1 MRLLYIAV
9 FILFFLSKAFSQEGG
24 IAGNCGDGRDNDG
37 DGFVDCYDKD
47 CIAELVCE
55 DFFLNN
61 DATCEVRP
69 DSFPKFT
76 IRKLWF
82 TEKRSVTNH
91 TTLIV
96 GDIKGNDG
104 IPEII
109 GTQRGEKSIRMFD
122 GRNGDLIASKTLNY
136 DWWFQEYL
144 AMGRIGPDPACG
156 MIFMGNHNRI
166 FALDCDLNV
175 VWQTGSGG
183 IPHAY
188 NNEPVVSLADFNQDG
203 RAELYYYNEIRDAL
217 TGQII
222 VKGTGDWNRKGNVG
236 SLAVDVNPA
245 SPGLE
250 LIMGLTIYN
259 VDIATGNLTIWRDQ
273 SANYYPKL
281 RTTGDNNNRNFI
293 SVADYDLD
301 GTMDVIANGAI
312 GSVVGASCV
321 YYWNLGTDVV
331 KTFETPNNWY
341 QGTGRVNLANIDD
354 IPGLNATFVTGTKLY
369 ALDENFDLKWDID
382 IQELSSGNTGS
393 SVFDFN
399 GDGKSEIVYRDE
411 RFLYILQ
418 DGVDGGGNPAGII
431 RQAFPCRSRT
441 GREYPIVADVNGDG
455 ETEICIACQH
465 PSEPDINPKE
475 TGQIVVFA
483 SDGERWVPARK
494 MWNQHGYFN
503 VNVNDDLT
511 IPVEQQKHH
520 LVFSDVLCELDAS
533 GNPIPGEVRPLNS
546 FQNNSPYLDINGCP
560 SYAAPDITFA
570 EADIDINAPIC
581 PETNFSTSFYIKNN
595 GDVPINDD
603 LNITFYKGDP
613 NAGGQKLN
621 TQTLYVNRLLSGDS
635 LLIDSVVVQGDGT
648 AFDLYIWLNNPNTI
662 KECSEDNNIAMSRV
676 VPLPFNVEA
685 VKIGD
690 NFKCDPAFPDNGSAE
705 AFVVDGTDSLTAGYT
720 FYWYD
725 AAVDTLEST
734 GAIVGGLGNG
744 SFYVRATNDAIGCGS
759 DTATVTINTVF
770 DVPVVN
776 VTVKNAMT
784 SCTNPNGELQA
795 FVDENGFD
803 ASADYT
809 FTWFEGTQV
818 YVNQHSVGQ
827 IATGLEERT
836 YLVLAQNAT
845 NGCSGVRT
853 GTVPLDITYPDVDI
867 TGFTNITNCINPYG
881 TMTAQATMS
890 GAAGDPSFFTFR
902 WFASNTD
909 DPLTEIFSETGPD
922 IDSLDAGFYTV
933 KVLVDSTQCE
943 SIAQSQEIIDLTTI
957 PAVNISLVSEK
968 TSCIRPN
975 GSLTATANG
984 GTSGFDFEWF
994 RGINTTITLTTPEST
1009 SGSNGSV
1016 AENLTD
1022 MFYTVRATETATGCF
1037 ATDSMR
1043 VPENP
1048 LNITISNVNVIH
1060 QTMCL
1065 PRNGEAE
1072 AFASGGST
1080 GQYDYYWFD
1089 SNPGINP
1096 DTTMADFIGQQYTGL
1111 RAGNYWVVAAD
1122 RQERCYSP
1130 PSLVTINPPAP
1141 LPDVNFAVTPNAT
1154 CDPARPTGAVTATV
1168 VTGSNSDYSFRWFEG
1183 QTTNNSFRL
1192 PNASIPTAQTIGP
1205 NQETLIQV
1213 PDQIYTVRLQNNT
1226 TNCNDTAVVVVPTG
1240 PPPTITVTANSQDVD
1255 ACIPPDGEVS
1265 ANVGSNTSDYT
1276 FNWYQGTAIKA
1287 TPDFTGSNETGL
1299 RQGDYTV
1306 QAISNLNGCESD
1318 PLTVN
1323 VGYISGITDI
1333 SLVSDVLN
1341 DCVLT
1346 NGNIAASV
1354 TGGSGSFTYEW
1365 FVGPDTIPGNLVE
1378 TSLTLNGYGI
1388 GTYTIKVTDTNTGCI
1403 EIDTAS
1409 ILTTEVVPIVNASAT
1424 DATLCPANGT
1434 ITAEVTNLGG
1444 IYTQAD
1450 YSFYWFEGTNFVVD
1464 LADPDGFLEDYDV
1477 RDVSNL
1483 PAGDYTVIASQN
1495 YGDCRSVPVTVKV
1508 NEIAAPPA
1516 IAFASIANENCA
1528 APFNGEI
1535 TASAS
1540 TSNGQPEPGSGYDFS
1555 WYNGRVTSLTGS
1567 STALPSTGN
1576 NVMDHTLTGQDG
1588 DQYYAVIVTNQNT
1601 NCIDTADYRLL
1612 NDLENPFFVSH
1623 DKNDL
1628 TVCGTLGDIEI
1639 TGLSVGTP
1647 TDYTYSW
1654 RAIDA
1659 ASPPLPDVDET
1670 LANLD
1675 TGSYFVSAVYNV
1687 NRCPTN
1693 TMEVRIEDLLE
1704 YPAASLHLVQPQMSL
1719 NPGFLTGEIA
1729 ADAIEQDGTVELYDF
1744 DWHFG
1749 SIPNSIIQTLN
1760 NTVDTLIN
1768 RVEGDYHVI
1777 ARNTTS
1783 NCRDTASMNLPLLP
1797 PTPEIIEVTVNH
1809 KTWCTPDNGS
1819 LLVDSLLLD
1828 GGGDDLSNYEF
1839 YWYQDT
1845 YVEDISQADFVT
1857 STPALTGLREGTYYI
1872 VARHED
1878 LWVQSNPYQIV
1889 IEDQSVIPQIALAR
1903 RLPQTSCNPDPSG
1916 HNGLLRINI
1925 NGGVSPAAFNI
1936 TWYASSNTSGSVL
1949 SSTDTTASG
1958 LTNRNYT
1965 VEVVNATTGCLD
1977 SATFFVPSDTP
1988 EVGLL
1993 TSVTPNRKCIN
2004 PDGVLSAIVQPT
2016 DSYTVEWYAGSSIA
2030 GTPLYTGITI
2040 DSVSGGTYT
2049 AQAILASDPFCVSP
2063 PVTDSVPDILVYPA
2077 FDIEIDAPV
2086 SNCDLTRPNGQA
2098 SVENIVPTATYT
2110 AEWVEVATSNIVTTG
2125 LIGTEL
2131 SAQEYSITLLNT
2143 FTGCSTTN
2151 NVQIPE
2157 QLEVVPD
2164 PTVTVLSEMTSCE
2177 TPNGALAADVEGNII
2192 RYEFNWYDGSEE
2204 KSAVDYLGDTY
2215 EELDIGSY
2223 TVKAYD
2229 LITGCWSNTVTE
2241 DIQDG
2246 REYPQIF
2253 VSVTNSE
2260 CELDNGTA
2268 ALAIGN
2274 GVNADIVNWYNEM
2287 DQYEGVTIFDIPAGM
2302 YDLEVITPLGC
2313 KSTETFEVPT
2323 EIKIYNGVSANG
2335 DGLNEVFQLDCIDY
2349 FPGNLVKIF
2358 NRAGELVY
2366 ETTNYDNLNNAF
2378 RGEGN
2383 RGLYLGSEQLPIG
2396 TYFFVVDLKDGTELQ
2411 TGYLELVR

>member
-1 MRLLYIAV
+1 MVKRLIAV
-9 FILFFLSKAFSQEGG
+9 VLFFVSYSSYAQEGG
-24 IAGNCGDGRDNDG
+24 VAGNCGDGRDNDG

-47 CIAELVCE
+47 CSAELVCE

-69 DSFPKFT
+69 DSFPRFT
-76 IRKLWF
+76 IRKLWE
-82 TEKRSVTNH
+82 TPKRSVTNH
-91 TTLIV
+91 TTLVV
-96 GDIKGNDG
+96 GDIRGNDG

-109 GTQRGEKSIRMFD
+109 GTQRGEREIRMFD
-122 GRNGDLIASKTLNY
+122 GRNGNMIASRRLNY
-136 DWWFQEYL
+136 NWWFQEYL
-144 AMGRIGPDPACG
+144 AIARIGPDPACG
-156 MIFMGNHNRI
+156 MVFMGNHNRI

-222 VKGTGDWNRKGNVG
+222 VKGTGDWNYKGNVG
-236 SLAVDVNPA
+236 SIAVDINPA

-259 VDIATGNLTIWRDQ
+259 VDIATGNLTVWRDQ

-281 RTTGDNNNRNFI
+281 RTTSDNNNRNFI

-312 GSVVGASCV
+312 GSVIGPTALF
-321 YYWNLGTDVV
+321 YWNVGTDVV
-331 KTFETPNNWY
+331 KTFATPNDWH

-354 IPGLNATFVTGTKLY
+354 VPGLNATFVTGTKLY
-369 ALDENFDLKWDID
+369 ALDENFELKWDLD
-382 IQELSSGNTGS
+382 ITELSSGNTGS

-411 RFLYILQ
+411 RFLYIIQ
-418 DGVDGGGNPAGII
+418 DGVDGGGNPAGNI

-455 ETEICIACQH
+455 ETEICLACQH

-511 IPVEQQKHH
+511 IPIEQQKHH

-570 EADIDINAPIC
+570 NAVIDINAPTC
-581 PETNFSTSFYIKNN
+581 PETDFSASFYLKNE

-613 NAGGQKLN
+613 NAGGQRLN
-621 TQTLYVNRLLSGDS
+621 TETIYVNRLLSGDS
-635 LLIDSVVVQGDGT
+635 LLMDSVIIQGDGT
-648 AFDLYIWLNNPNTI
+648 AFDLYIWLNNPSTI
-662 KECSEDNNIAMSRV
+662 KECFEDNNIRMARV
-676 VPLPFNVEA
+676 TPLPFNVEA

-734 GAIVGGLGNG
+734 GAVVGGLGDG
-744 SFYVRATNDAIGCGS
+744 SFYVSASNNAIGCGS
-759 DTATVTINTVF
+759 DTATVTIGTVF

-776 VTVKNAMT
+776 VSVNNAMT

-818 YVNQHSVGQ
+818 YVNQQSVGQ
-827 IATGLEERT
+827 IATGLSERT

-867 TGFTNITNCINPYG
+867 TGFTNITNCIDPYG
-881 TMTAQATMS
+881 TMTAQATMD
-890 GAAGDPSFFTFR
+890 GVLGDPSYFTFR

-933 KVLVDSTQCE
+933 KVVTDSTQCE
-943 SIAQSQEIIDLTTI
+943 SIAQTQEIQDLTTT
-957 PAVNISLVSEK
+957 PDVNIALVSEK

-975 GSLTATANG
+975 GALSATANG
-984 GTSGFDFEWF
+984 GTTGFDFEWF
-994 RGINTTITLTTPEST
+994 RGINTTTGLTSPEVT
-1009 SGSNGSV
+1009 SGTNNSV
-1016 AENLTD
+1016 AENLSD

-1037 ATDSMR
+1037 ATDSTR

-1072 AFASGGST
+1072 AFASGGAT

-1089 SNPGINP
+1089 SNPGTNP
-1096 DTTMADFIGQQYTGL
+1096 DTTTADFIGQQYTGL

-1130 PSLVTINPPAP
+1130 PSQVTINPPAP
-1141 LPDVNFAVTPNAT
+1141 LPDVNFAITPNAT
-1154 CDPARPTGAVTATV
+1154 CDPARPSGAATATV
-1168 VTGSNSDYSFRWFEG
+1168 ASGTNNDYSFRWYVG

-1226 TNCNDTAVVVVPTG
+1226 TNCNDTAVVIIPTG
-1240 PPPTITVTANSQDVD
+1240 PPPTIAVNAGSQPVD
-1255 ACIPPDGEVS
+1255 ACIPPDGEVN
-1265 ANVGSNTSDYT
+1265 ADVGGNTTDYT
-1276 FNWYQGTAIKA
+1276 FNWYEGTAVKA
-1287 TPDFTGSNETGL
+1287 TADYTTSNVTGL

-1306 QAISNLNGCESD
+1306 TATSNLNGCISD
-1318 PLTVN
+1318 PVTVN
-1323 VGYISGITDI
+1323 VGYISGITNINFVPTTVAGCIDTDGTI
-1333 SLVSDVLN
+1333 DV
-1341 DCVLT
+1341 T
-1346 NGNIAASV
+1346 V
-1354 TGGSGSFTYEW
+1354 TGTATPYTYEW
-1365 FVGPDTIPGNLVE
+1365 FVGGDTIPGNFL
-1378 TSLTLNGYGI
+1378 SNNQNLANLSAGKYTL
-1388 GTYTIKVTDTNTGCI
+1388 KVTDNNGCIDVDTTSIQTTEIIPIVSASKIDMTQCAPANGEVSATVTNTG
-1403 EIDTAS
+1403 
-1409 ILTTEVVPIVNASAT
+1409 
-1424 DATLCPANGT
+1424 
-1434 ITAEVTNLGG
+1434 
-1444 IYTQAD
+1444 IYNQSD
-1450 YSFYWFEGTNFVVD
+1450 YLFYWFAGDRPVIDNTD
-1464 LADPDGFLEDYDV
+1464 SDGYLEDYANAA
-1477 RDVSNL
+1477 VSSL
-1483 PAGDYTVIASQN
+1483 APGQYTVLAKQD
-1495 YGDCRSVPVTVKV
+1495 YGDGCVSQPQVVEVLET
-1508 NEIAAPPA
+1508 AAPPA
-1516 IAFASIANENCA
+1516 IDITSVANQNCA
-1528 APFNGEI
+1528 APFNGEL
-1535 TASAS
+1535 TATAS
-1540 TSNGQPEPGSGYDFS
+1540 TSNGQPEPANGYDFS
-1555 WYNGRVTSLTGS
+1555 WYQSRIFDLTGT
-1567 STALPSTGN
+1567 STALLPTGN
-1576 NVMDHTLTGQDG
+1576 NALTGQDG
-1588 DQYYAVIVTNQNT
+1588 NQYYSVIVTNQNT
-1601 NCIDTADYRLL
+1601 NCSDTTDHRLL
-1612 NDLENPFFVSH
+1612 NDLENPYFVSH
-1623 DKNDL
+1623 NKNDL

-1647 TDYTYSW
+1647 TDYTYNW
-1654 RAIDA
+1654 RAGDA
-1659 ASPPLPDVDET
+1659 TNPALPDVDET

-1675 TGSYFVSAVYNV
+1675 SGSYFVSAVYNV
-1687 NRCPTN
+1687 TRCPVN
-1693 TMEVRIEDLLE
+1693 TLEVRIEDLLE

-1760 NTVDTLIN
+1760 ATVDTLVN
-1768 RVEGDYHVI
+1768 RVEGDYFVI

-1783 NCRDTASMNLPLLP
+1783 NCRDTAALNLPLLP
-1797 PTPEIIEVTVNH
+1797 PTPEIIEVAVNH

-1819 LLVDSLLLD
+1819 LQIDSLLLD
-1828 GGGDDLSNYEF
+1828 GMGDALSNYEF
-1839 YWYQDT
+1839 YWYRET
-1845 YVEDISQADFVT
+1845 YVDDLTQADFVT
-1857 STPALTGLREGTYYI
+1857 TTPALTDLSEGTYYI

-1878 LWVQSNPYQIV
+1878 LWVQSNPYQII
-1889 IEDQSVIPQIALAR
+1889 IEDRSVIPQIALGR

-1925 NGGVSPAAFNI
+1925 NGGASPAGFNI
-1936 TWYASSNTSGSVL
+1936 SWYAGSNTSGSLL

-1965 VEVVNATTGCLD
+1965 VEVVNAASGCLD
-1977 SATFFVPSDTP
+1977 SATYFVPSQIP
-1988 EVGLL
+1988 EVQLL
-1993 TSVTPNRKCIN
+1993 TSITPNRKCIN
-2004 PDGVLSAIVQPT
+2004 PDGVLSAVVQPS
-2016 DSYTVEWYAGSSIA
+2016 DSYTVEWYAGNTIA
-2030 GTPLYTGITI
+2030 GSPLYTGITV
-2040 DSVSGGTYT
+2040 DSVGGGTYT
-2049 AQAILASDPFCVSP
+2049 AQAILNSDPFCVSP
-2063 PVTDSVPDILVYPA
+2063 PVIDSIPDILVYPQ
-2077 FDIEIDAPV
+2077 FDLMVDAPV
-2086 SNCDLTRPNGQA
+2086 SNCDETRPNGQA
-2098 SVENIVPTATYT
+2098 SVDNIVPTATYT
-2110 AEWVEVATSNIVTTG
+2110 AEWVEVATSNIVVTG

-2131 SAQEYSITLLNT
+2131 SAQEYSVTLLNT

-2151 NVQIPE
+2151 NITIPE

-2164 PTVTVLSEMTSCE
+2164 PTITVLSEMTSCE
-2177 TPNGALAADVEGNII
+2177 SPNGSLAADVEGNII
-2192 RYEFNWYDGSEE
+2192 NYEFNWYDGTEE
-2204 KSAVDYLGDTY
+2204 KPTEDYLGDTY
-2215 EELDIGSY
+2215 SDLDIGSF

-2229 LITGCWSNTVTE
+2229 LVTGCWSNAVTE
-2241 DIQDG
+2241 EIQDG

-2253 VSVTNSE
+2253 VDVTNSE
-2260 CELDNGTA
+2260 CELNNGTA
-2268 ALAIGN
+2268 ALTIGN
-2274 GVNADIVNWYNEM
+2274 GINADIVNWYNDLE
-2287 DQYEGVTIFDIPAGM
+2287 QYEGVSLFDIPAGM
-2302 YDLEVITPLGC
+2302 YDIEVITPLGC
-2313 KSTETFEVPT
+2313 TSTETFEVPT

-2335 DGLNEVFQLDCIDY
+2335 DGLNEVFQVDCIDY
-2349 FPGNLVKIF
+2349 FPGNQVKIF
-2358 NRAGELVY
+2358 NRGGELVF

-2378 RGEGN
+2378 NGEGN

-2396 TYFFVVDLKDGTELQ
+2396 TYFFIVDLKDGTELQ